1 MQQLHTEGSSV
12 VQVLSLNKSTRT
24 VKWIQYIL
32 KSPAHLLEKLTHM
45 QRWKVIAN
53 LYVYKQ
59 KFNSE
64 LPTYQ
69 Y

>member
-24 VKWIQYIL
+24 AKWTQYIL
-32 KSPAHLLEKLTHM
+32 KSPAHLPEKLTHM
-45 QRWKVIAN
+45 QLWKVIAN
-53 LYVYKQ
+53 LYVYRQNRITKL
-59 KFNSE
+59 S
-64 LPTYQ
+64 TYQ